1 MLRTL
6 LAAAAFLGSAV
17 AAQAAT
23 VSFSQTFSGPATLS
37 FEGFDA
43 SLGTLTG
50 VTATFDVAATIEA
63 GGLNARNGATARYR
77 GTIDGTVSIASL
89 PQLSTT
95 SAITGPL
102 ATCAANTNLDG
113 NCRANFGAG
122 SASIL
127 FAPIVTDLSAFSSAF
142 DVVIGFATTVNTLTG
157 SLRGQLNRSWTGT
170 GTVTLTYAY
179 EPPAPPAVLPEP
191 SVASLPA
198 VVPLPAGAA
207 LLLGGLGV
215 LGALGLRRRRRA

>member
-6 LAAAAFLGSAV
+6 LAAAALLGSAV

-37 FEGFDA
+37 FQGFDT

-50 VTATFDVAATIEA
+50 VTATFDIAATIRD
-63 GGLNARNGATARYR
+63 GGLNARNGSTARYS
-77 GTIDGTVSIASL
+77 GTVNGAVSIASL

-102 ATCAANTNLDG
+102 ATCAANSTLNA

-122 SASIL
+122 STTIL

-142 DVVIGFATTVNTLTG
+142 DVVIGFSTTVNTLTG
-157 SLRGQLNRSWTGT
+157 TLRGQLNRSWTGT

-179 EPPAPPAVLPEP
+179 EPPPPPPVIPE
-191 SVASLPA
+191 PA